1 MLPILYKMDS
11 TGNIRTW
18 SIRVLEDGTS
28 YSVTHGLLGG
38 SQQETLVEVTS
49 GKNAGRANATTP
61 QGQCRLDAE
70 SAWNKQKDRK
80 GYTEHLPTTQP
91 NLPMLAHPYAKHK
104 HKVKF
109 PAIVSVKIDGL
120 RCIMTISNGIVSSTS
135 RTGLPYTGLDHIT
148 KELSGLDDIVL
159 DGELYSSTLTFEE
172 IQSVVR
178 GGKANDPRMS
188 QIFYYV
194 FDIVNDEIY
203 HQRVISLDTIA
214 CGLSNVKAVPWYIVR
229 SHEEIDTKHAA
240 FVAEGYEGSM
250 VRNIKG
256 LYQANKRSTE
266 ILKKKDFLDE
276 EFKIVG
282 WKTGKGKFEQVPIF
296 LLLGPGG
303 TFEATPEGDELE
315 RSQLLENAD
324 NLIGKFATVRFFG
337 YTSKN
342 IPRFPIFVRVREVE

>member
-11 TGNIRTW
+11 TGKLRTW
-18 SIRVLEDGTS
+18 SIVTS
-28 YSVTHGLLGG
+28 EATYSVSHGALGG
-38 SQQETLVEVTS
+38 AQQATS
-49 GKNAGRANATTP
+49 VVCQGKNVGKANETTGE
-61 QGQCRLDAE
+61 QQAISEAE
-70 SAWNKQKDRK
+70 GLWRKQRDRK
-80 GYTEHLPTTQP
+80 GYTEHLPSSPP

-120 RCIMTISNGIVSSTS
+120 RCIMSIKDGVVSSTS

-148 KELSGLDDIVL
+148 KELSELDDIVL

-178 GGKANDPRMS
+178 GGKTNDPRMS

-194 FDIVNDEIY
+194 FDVINDEIY
-203 HQRVISLDTIA
+203 HQRVISLDMIC
-214 CGLSNVKAVPWYIVR
+214 CGLSNVKAVPWFIVR
-229 SHEEIDTKHAA
+229 SHEEIDAKHIS
-240 FVAEGYEGSM
+240 FISGGFEGSM
-250 VRNIKG
+250 VRNITG

-266 ILKKKDFLDE
+266 ILKNKSFDDS
-276 EFKIVG
+276 EFEIVG

-303 TFEATPEGDELE
+303 TFDATPEGDEME

-342 IPRFPIFVRVREVE
+342 IPRFPIFVRVREAE